1 MVGVKLNGQSIDLDE
16 NTNVRIT
23 LQVSDIADIS
33 TVNASYSNQFTA
45 PITPNNIE
53 QLDYLGLVADGSR
66 KPYELIGAEVDV
78 NGVTILTNGI
88 LNINKTTDSYS
99 LNIQEGI
106 VSFFKVLEGLEFGD
120 GVDISELNHVKD
132 LDTVADSFENPYYKY
147 LIGDYGGQTSYRDTP
162 LGVAKINIDFLV
174 PSAKVSYL
182 FDKLVETAGYT
193 WSGFFKENPDYTE
206 AYITYPKPNSEEVIE
221 NALRYK
227 EQDYAGSFVKVGD
240 VFRFR
245 YNSQF
250 NSWVILD
257 DTYNTELVG
266 LFPSNHN
273 FANVRINQTGAYSI
287 SYNFVFDALYRLKT
301 KRIWYLPHE
310 DPYGETS
317 LVLPTTLVV
326 RRNGVVIKRIRSEE
340 ETTITQIFNEGDEI
354 SIAVETL
361 TLDEVRALM
370 GAGSPNATSTVVEVL
385 GVPLYMFSVLEA
397 TYNELSFENT
407 SFAEAFQDFKP
418 TDLAKE
424 IMIRFGAVPFVD
436 NANRHIEFKSIDS
449 LIDYE
454 KTGFQDWTEV
464 IAERKSESYTIGKY
478 GQRNFYRHKYNL
490 EGDDYADGFFDIDNK
505 NLEARVNVWES
516 KIYAPSQTLSSVR
529 IISQILRVRP
539 TPLWE
544 VEVKDNNGEPEI
556 SYKGLSNR
564 FYWVKSKW
572 DNRTVILGSK
582 FLGEE
587 RFMVG
592 FPTVDTGQTT
602 YDYFIP
608 KYNQGNMTLLNDVR
622 VHEFTATLD
631 IVKLVNIDFS
641 KPIYIGQ
648 EASYYK
654 LNRVIFEGDK
664 EATIEAIKIKR

>member
-16 NTNVRIT
+16 NANVRIT

-33 TVNASYSNQFTA
+33 TVNATYSSQFTA

-53 QLDYLGLVADGSR
+53 QLDYLGLVGDGSR

-78 NGVTILTNGI
+78 DGVTVLTNGI

-106 VSFFKVLEGLEFGD
+106 VSFFKVLEGLEFGS
-120 GVDISELNHVKD
+120 GVDVSELNHVKN
-132 LDTVADSFENPYYKY
+132 LDTVSDSFDNPYYKY
-147 LIGDYGGQTSYRDTP
+147 LIGDYGGQTNYRETP
-162 LGVAKINIDFLV
+162 FDPFKVNIDYLV

-193 WSGFFKENPDYTE
+193 WSGFFKNKSDFTD
-206 AYITYPKPNSEEVIE
+206 AYITYPKPNSETVEE
-221 NALRYK
+221 NVLK
-227 EQDYAGSFVKVGD
+227 LDKPDTAGKFWQSGSR
-240 VFRFR
+240 FRFL
-245 YNSQF
+245 YQNA
-250 NSWVILD
+250 
-257 DTYNTELVG
+257 
-266 LFPSNHN
+266 SNPWIVENIDMSHASVLPLPLQLN
-273 FANVRINQTGAYSI
+273 KIRINQSGNYSLNI
-287 SYNFVFDALYRLKT
+287 DLSWMATYKLHRSLMSFEFVDTVVLFVKKNGTEIMRV
-301 KRIWYLPHE
+301 E
-310 DPYGETS
+310 SGEPAMLNTP
-317 LVLPTTLVV
+317 L
-326 RRNGVVIKRIRSEE
+326 
-340 ETTITQIFNEGDEI
+340 QEGDEI
-354 SIAVETL
+354 TFDIYSL
-361 TLDEVRALM
+361 TKQ
-370 GAGSPNATSTVVEVL
+370 EVL
-385 GVPLYMFSVLEA
+385 LSNGYPPNWTAVLFESVTDSNFSSLKV
-397 TYNELSFENT
+397 ELNLINFEDT
-407 SFAEAFQDFKP
+407 SFADGFQDFKP

-436 NANRHIEFKSIDS
+436 NISRHIEFKSIDS

-454 KTGFQDWTEV
+454 KEGFQDWTQV
-464 IAERKSESYTIGKY
+464 VAERKSESYTIGKY
-478 GQRNFYRHKYNL
+478 GQRNFYRHKYNF

-505 NLEARVNVWES
+505 NLDAQVNIWES
-516 KIYAPSQTLSSVR
+516 KIYAQNQTLSNVR
-529 IISQILRVRP
+529 LLAGLLTVTP

-572 DNRTVILGSK
+572 DNRTVAIGSVYLGDV
-582 FLGEE
+582 
-587 RFMVG
+587 RIVHG
-592 FPTVDTGQTT
+592 FPAIETGQTN

-664 EATIEAIKIKR
+664 PATIEAIKIKR